1 MRALRAFVLKPFFM
15 HLDITLKLLPHN
27 RSTNSESSA
36 LSSSNCKAVANNRR
50 YKKVYLINITLHI
63 LVYGFQR
70 NLMLRKE
77 AKEKT
82 QSFLCCHVDINRKVI
97 LYLFNVNSKQ
107 QAYRY
112 HIGSLLGLLLFP
124 KKTLSV
130 WQKVFGIK
138 NSCLRKNAK
147 QRKSKL
153 IS

>member
-1 MRALRAFVLKPFFM
+1 
-15 HLDITLKLLPHN
+15 
-27 RSTNSESSA
+27 
-36 LSSSNCKAVANNRR
+36 
-50 YKKVYLINITLHI
+50 
-63 LVYGFQR
+63 
-70 NLMLRKE
+70 MLRKE

-130 WQKVFGIK
+130 WQKIFGIK
-138 NSCLRKNAK
+138 NSCLRKSAK

-153 IS
+153 ISYHLSHTYSDFNIVRNINSHSLKEERAFFDKSIKAYTSHKNNCHKVLPAHSMITISASSFCVAVVFVRHI